1 MDGNER
7 TSPEQRAQS
16 GEQTSPETQ
25 PPGNEQASPEA
36 QPPGNEQT
44 SLETQPPGNEQA
56 SLEAQPPGAAQ
67 RGDISAWLFLVQ
79 LLFWL
84 TFVGATAWA
93 LTRNPGVPS
102 IHDEQYPVIVA
113 TGLVLVAI
121 TPVVT
126 LLAWFLSRKSSAGSK
141 HSSFFLLLL
150 KSAAVTAVGTA
161 VWLAALLLIDIWKLS
176 FA

>member
-44 SLETQPPGNEQA
+44 SLE
-56 SLEAQPPGAAQ
+56 AQPSGAAQ
-67 RGDISAWLFLVQ
+67 KGDISAWLFLVQ

-84 TFVGATAWA
+84 IFVGATAWA

-121 TPVVT
+121 TPLVT

>member
-44 SLETQPPGNEQA
+44 SLE
-56 SLEAQPPGAAQ
+56 AQPSGAAQ
-67 RGDISAWLFLVQ
+67 KGDISAWLFLVQ

-84 TFVGATAWA
+84 IFVGATAWA

-121 TPVVT
+121 TPLVT

-150 KSAAVTAVGTA
+150 KSAAVTAVGAA